1 MKMLAYFK
9 QFLEDT
15 VNLNPTRLNDLDSRV
30 DSITEAL
37 KTAQALDGRVVDT
50 VPQGSW
56 AHRTII
62 RPADGFEFD
71 ADFLVQLTEDTDWN
85 DNPRSYAN
93 AAWSAVS
100 NHGTYG
106 PMSKKKDRCIR
117 VTYANDCHID
127 IVPYLILGC
136 GREVIV
142 NRDRNEFEDT
152 NPIGFT
158 QWLQEKDTLTNGNLR
173 KVLRLLK
180 YLRDHRDAFK
190 VKSVLLTTLVG
201 NIADQWRTGDPD
213 YYKDVPTTLLHLV
226 EDLDTWLQANETK
239 PWISD
244 PSCPQTSFNH
254 RWTDDQYRVFRD
266 KIHKLAPKIRTAY
279 DASTPSESISAWQ
292 DVFGPDF
299 PSALT
304 AKASATSPTKRT
316 WTPPS
321 SRAPGE
327 VFIEEKFP
335 VTNTNHAVITS
346 EIAQPRDRAERRALK
361 ARAGRVRKQHS
372 LIFRIDTDV
381 PEPYKVFW
389 KVRNHGQEARA
400 RNALRGQIVP
410 DDGARQKRESTLYT
424 GHHYVECY
432 IVKDGVCV
440 ARAHEPV
447 IIS

>member
-213 YYKDVPTTLLHLV
+213 YYKDVLTTLLHLV